1 MINHRSTRSA
11 LAFALAAAAA
21 SGFATLTFTAS
32 ASATAVTSVH
42 SVVDTKAATTI
53 NLATD
58 PRSDKEDRPTRAI
71 DSAFQGDPEDPK
83 RQPVKFVGVIRDDRV
98 AIRDPRTMPQW
109 HDLTSLLPRDFG
121 RLVDITLAAPD
132 EGDTVHITVL
142 NERGKVAQSRC
153 TVFPTPGTKGTP
165 EWPDNCTDFID
176 LTRR

>member
-1 MINHRSTRSA
+1 MIKHRSIRSA
-11 LAFALAAAAA
+11 LAFAVAAAAA

-32 ASATAVTSVH
+32 AGATAVTSVH
-42 SVVDTKAATTI
+42 STVDTAATAI

-58 PRSDKEDRPTRAI
+58 PRSEKEEQPTRAI

-83 RQPVKFVGVIRDDRV
+83 KPPTKFVGVIRDDRV

-109 HDLTSLLPRDFG
+109 HDLTELLPRDFG

-176 LTRR
+176 LTRK

>member
-1 MINHRSTRSA
+1 MINHRSIRSA
-11 LAFALAAAAA
+11 LAFAVAAAAA
-21 SGFATLTFTAS
+21 GGFATLTFTAS
-32 ASATAVTSVH
+32 AGATAVTGVH
-42 SVVDTKAATTI
+42 AQAATAI
-53 NLATD
+53 SHATD
-58 PRSDKEDRPTRAI
+58 PRSDKEDKPTRAI

-132 EGDTVHITVL
+132 EGDTVHVTVL
-142 NERGKVAQSRC
+142 NERGKIAQSRC
-153 TVFPTPGTKGTP
+153 TVFPTPGTKDTP
-165 EWPDNCTDFID
+165 EWPDNCTEFID